1 MQNKII
7 ILIVIILNLSI
18 LNAQSNDQITF
29 DVSELEILDGGNK
42 IIGKNRGIITT
53 DNNMSIM
60 ADRFEYDK
68 GKNVLQANGDVI
80 IEDQI
85 NNYNFFAEDILYF
98 KNDEK
103 IEIKGKSKA
112 LLNKNYEFEIDNVVI
127 NRNDMRISSDV
138 GGTILDIINLT
149 RYEIERFSYSLKDK
163 I

>member
-29 DVSELEILDGGNK
+29 DVSELEILEGGNK

-53 DNNMSIM
+53 DNDMSIK

-68 GKNVLQANGDVI
+68 AKNVLQANGDVI
-80 IEDQI
+80 IEDQA

-103 IEIKGKSKA
+103 IEIKGRSKA
-112 LLNKNYEFEIDNVVI
+112 LLNKNYEFEIDSVVI

-138 GGTILDIINLT
+138 GGTILDTINLT
-149 RYEIERFSYSLKDK
+149 RYEIGNLV
-163 I
+163 IL